1 VFDRG
6 HNSVELPSPPEP
18 LPPHA
23 LVAIIGGGVMGV
35 STAFHLARAGAGSV
49 LVIEQNLLGSGSSA
63 KPLGGVRATFS
74 DPANIAL
81 AQLSL
86 EAFETELK
94 PSSEST
100 SAFGRLDT
108 CSSAGPRPTCR
119 RSSGRVTSAWL
130 ETPWQERFRCRGLIA
145 RCRGRLTFM
154 IRSWS
159 LFGPTAR
166 HGASPRAACPS
177 TSRNQQEVSLPRYPM

>member
-1 VFDRG
+1 MLDRG

-18 LPPHA
+18 LPPYA
-23 LVAIIGGGVMGV
+23 SVTIIGGGVMGV

-74 DPANIAL
+74 DPGNIAL

-86 EAFETELK
+86 EAFERFEAEFGVDIGLRQDGYLFLCRTETDL
-94 PSSEST
+94 PEEFRPGYISL
-100 SAFGRLDT
+100 ARDT
-108 CSSAGPRPTCR
+108 LAR
-119 RSSGRVTSAWL
+119 
-130 ETPWQERFRCRGLIA
+130 EIRCRGLIA